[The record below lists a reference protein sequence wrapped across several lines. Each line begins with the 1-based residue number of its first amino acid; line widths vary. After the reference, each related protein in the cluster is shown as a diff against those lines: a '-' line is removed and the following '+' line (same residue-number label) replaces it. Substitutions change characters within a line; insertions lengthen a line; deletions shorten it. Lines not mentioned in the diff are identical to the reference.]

1 MTLWLR
7 AMCTNSLATMA
18 TDNEV
23 DLSLK
28 NDEQSKFIE
37 RRFICQKKKKSVL
50 INKAFKR
57 LHIITILHELRLEY
71 ILQDF
76 QKKRD
81 IWCSFVFKLED
92 LITKNRTTNRTST
105 VDGLY
110 RHFWQKTSLALNC
123 FCLFFS
129 INKAF
134 QLRQAF
140 LKSRIVPSLM
150 VKDWFTIL
158 SKLLLILWDHQVLL
172 HSTAFLQHLQK

>member
-1 MTLWLR
+1 MR
-7 AMCTNSLATMA
+7 GISLCLY
-18 TDNEV
+18 DFCC
-23 DLSLK
+23 L
-28 NDEQSKFIE
+28 
-37 RRFICQKKKKSVL
+37 RRFICQKKKKCL
-50 INKAFKR
+50 NKSSLQK
-57 LHIITILHELRLEY
+57 ITHYHHLTWALTWVHLAR
-71 ILQDF
+71 F
-76 QKKRD
+76 PKKRD

-150 VKDWFTIL
+150 VKNWFTIL
-158 SKLLLILWDHQVLL
+158 SKLILILWDHQVLL